1 MKFIAA
7 TTTEPKALYLNTEK
21 IVSITPNKNG
31 SVRIYAGA
39 GLYWDVIPET
49 IIFADL
55 PDVIRE
61 VSGEGV

>member
-21 IVSITPNKNG
+21 IISITQNKNG
-31 SVRIYAGA
+31 SIRICAGA
-39 GLYWDVIPET
+39 GIYWDVIPET
-49 IIFADL
+49 IIFCDL

-61 VSGEGV
+61 VSGGEV

>member
-31 SVRIYAGA
+31 SVRICAGA
-39 GLYWDVIPET
+39 GIYWDVIPET
-49 IIFADL
+49 IIFASL
-55 PDVIRE
+55 EDVIRE
-61 VSGEGV
+61 VSGTE

>member
-21 IVSITPNKNG
+21 IISITPNANG
-31 SVRIYAGA
+31 SVRILAG
-39 GLYWDVIPET
+39 GGIYWDVIPET

-55 PDVIRE
+55 ADVIRE
-61 VSGEGV
+61 VSGTE